1 MDAHQFSNMRDLQ
14 VKQGLLRTAVDP
26 GSEVHS
32 SVCLQLLSNDP
43 RGCYV
48 SPTTRNCCRLS
59 FGFGRPTSSPV
70 LNSTPRVTQL
80 HIQGLLSPAL
90 SKAPCKEN
98 RCEDLLNPPAKGPA
112 GSFLAARKKCFP
124 IGCCDASVSQ
134 GTKQREKIMQT
145 ANTVCE

>member
-48 SPTTRNCCRLS
+48 SPTTWNCCRLS
-59 FGFGRPTSSPV
+59 FGFGRPTSAPV

-80 HIQGLLSPAL
+80 QTEQGS
-90 SKAPCKEN
+90 E
-98 RCEDLLNPPAKGPA
+98 
-112 GSFLAARKKCFP
+112 
-124 IGCCDASVSQ
+124 
-134 GTKQREKIMQT
+134 
-145 ANTVCE
+145 

>member
-1 MDAHQFSNMRDLQ
+1 MDAHQFSSMRDLQ
-14 VKQGLLRTAVDP
+14 VKQGLLRPAVDP

-59 FGFGRPTSSPV
+59 FGFGRPTSV

-80 HIQGLLSPAL
+80 QTEQGS
-90 SKAPCKEN
+90 E
-98 RCEDLLNPPAKGPA
+98 
-112 GSFLAARKKCFP
+112 
-124 IGCCDASVSQ
+124 
-134 GTKQREKIMQT
+134 
-145 ANTVCE
+145 